1 MAWPLMWA
9 ASGAFLLAT
18 GLGARRAQA
27 MPRWLWVVTV
37 VLGVL
42 ALLGPGAFV
51 FWLIAPVWFVVVGI
65 TLDHR
70 GEGVP
75 DQVTGAAPAAS
86 PGLPH

>member
-1 MAWPLMWA
+1 
-9 ASGAFLLAT
+9 
-18 GLGARRAQA
+18 
-27 MPRWLWVVTV
+27 MPRWLGVVTV

-65 TLDHR
+65 ALDHH

-75 DQVTGAAPAAS
+75 EQVTGAAQDARW
-86 PGLPH
+86 LPN